1 MSSPK
6 QVVLITGASS
16 GFGRLIAETLARKD
30 YRAFATMRDIKGRN
44 ATVAR
49 EIAELA
55 KQESLSLQTLELD
68 VTNDTSVERA
78 VSKVVLECGRIDV
91 LVNNAGFGIMDLA
104 ETVTTAQA
112 QRQLDTNFFGVLR
125 MNRAV
130 LPAMKRQA
138 SGLLLHVSS
147 GAGRLAIPGMGL
159 YCASK
164 FAMEALAEVYRY
176 ELASQGIDS
185 VILEPGA
192 HATPILG
199 KLEKGEDPAR
209 KAGYGEMAQVPENLK
224 AMVASSRANP
234 QDIADAVL
242 QIIETPAGQRQ
253 LRYRI
258 GPGGPGVQR
267 INALTDEIQEQMLEA
282 FGITALTRFKL
293 RSSERG

>member
-16 GFGRLIAETLARKD
+16 GFGRLIAETLAREN

-130 LPAMKRQA
+130 LPAMKRQE

-242 QIIETPAGQRQ
+242 QITETPAGQRQ

-282 FGITALTRFKL
+282 FGITALTKFKL